1 MTFNPE
7 TFRELDLEPVRA
19 AARLFR
25 EYVQMHADKFEPFG
39 QSAEEH
45 AAITAKCERNANAA
59 DSLEKWLATHA
70 QEIAGLVEE
79 NARLR
84 GLVGRAQINGN
95 RLPIAWHKDART
107 ALAKQETEH
116 G

>member
-1 MTFNPE
+1 MIFNPE

-70 QEIAGLVEE
+70 QEIAGGVTQDI
-79 NARLR
+79 
-84 GLVGRAQINGN
+84 RA
-95 RLPIAWHKDART
+95 
-107 ALAKQETEH
+107 ALERKPH
-116 G
+116 D